1 MNMMVTRRALLG
13 GMALGGAAAFLPGPA
28 LAFRADGATLYPA
41 TNAFIKGFVD
51 RRELAG
57 ALACIGKGQA
67 VPVTFGAGTQAMD
80 SAKPVGPDT
89 LWRPYLMTKP
99 VTARSEERRVGKGCV
114 STCRSQWTPDQYKNK
129 KQIQIYKKIEIT

>member
-13 GMALGGAAAFLPGPA
+13 GMALGGAAAFLPGSA

-57 ALACIGKGQA
+57 TLACIGKGQEA
-67 VPVTFGAGTQAMD
+67 PLSFGAGAQAMD

-89 LWRPYLMTKP
+89 LRRLSSMTKP
-99 VTARSEERRVGKGCV
+99 TTAMAAQLLNDEGQTGPEQSIDACTPPLPQLKSRNEEYG
-114 STCRSQWTPDQYKNK
+114 
-129 KQIQIYKKIEIT
+129 